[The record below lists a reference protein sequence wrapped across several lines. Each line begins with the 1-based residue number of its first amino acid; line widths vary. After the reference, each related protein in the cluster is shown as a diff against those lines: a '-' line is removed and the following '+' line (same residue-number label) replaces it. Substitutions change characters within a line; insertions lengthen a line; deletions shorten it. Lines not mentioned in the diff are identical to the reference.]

1 MPSTRKLKL
10 VVLGMMG
17 RCPFGGQTWLY
28 LNWLR
33 GLARLGHE
41 VWYVEDDATWPY
53 DPRADAI
60 SGDPAYAVEYLGRVL
75 AQVGLSGRW
84 AYRALWQGADACHG
98 LTRPQLLELY
108 RTCDAILNVCGATVL
123 NEDHQL
129 APRRVYVETDP
140 VGNQLELAVF
150 VRRIDTGIT
159 LSQPRQRAYTL
170 SHALAGTDVG
180 ASYAR
185 VPVGEDN
192 SGRPTLNGTPQ
203 YSSLRVLDV
212 EPLDQGVRLRFAKNT
227 PAGLLAALRQPGQK
241 LIDNTGEVYTVAK
254 ADDIDRSGVVLEQP
268 VPPDVILRIER
279 DGFQLSVLAT
289 PQIPAAAAVLKVSQ

>member
-1 MPSTRKLKL
+1 MAGP
-10 VVLGMMG
+10 
-17 RCPFGGQTWLY
+17 
-28 LNWLR
+28 
-33 GLARLGHE
+33 GHE

-140 VGNQLELAVF
+140 VGNQLELAVGKQKTF
-150 VRRIDTGIT
+150 EVLSAHDTIVTYGENYG
-159 LSQPRQRAYTL
+159 LP
-170 SHALAGTDVG
+170 GCG
-180 ASYAR
+180 
-185 VPVGEDN
+185 VP
-192 SGRPTLNGTPQ
+192 L
-203 YSSLRVLDV
+203 
-212 EPLDQGVRLRFAKNT
+212 
-227 PAGLLAALRQPGQK
+227 
-241 LIDNTGEVYTVAK
+241 TGC
-254 ADDIDRSGVVLEQP
+254 
-268 VPPDVILRIER
+268 
-279 DGFQLSVLAT
+279 
-289 PQIPAAAAVLKVSQ
+289 